1 MARRRS
7 GGIRGRLD
15 RLEGNAHATMN
26 QAQVTIAA
34 LREAAIGLIEDLQ
47 DGVTVEI
54 KRTGSIMDFIQ
65 GKTDVLPLALR
76 IVPEEDDV
84 L

>member
-1 MARRRS
+1 MWTAQ
-7 GGIRGRLD
+7 
-15 RLEGNAHATMN
+15 
-26 QAQVTIAA
+26 QAIQV
-34 LREAAIGLIEDLQ
+34 LREACLGLLEELQ

>member
-1 MARRRS
+1 
-7 GGIRGRLD
+7 
-15 RLEGNAHATMN
+15 MN